1 MTKNIKQQ
9 VLIGALPVEVFEA
22 LMSDTKH
29 GRFTGEPAR
38 IARRV
43 GGAFSCYGHYI
54 TGITLELKPSKQII
68 QAWRSRNWPPGTYS
82 IVTFNL
88 AKSPGGKTRLTFSQV
103 GVPAGDYNRKSKGW
117 RTHYW
122 EPLQRY
128 FQDH

>member
-1 MTKNIKQQ
+1 MTKSIKQT
-9 VLIGALPVEVFEA
+9 VLVAAPPAEVFEA
-22 LMSDTKH
+22 LINDTKH
-29 GRFTGEPAR
+29 SRFTGEPAR

-43 GGAFSCYGHYI
+43 GGAFSCYGDYI
-54 TGITLELKPSKQII
+54 TGITLGLKPAKQII

-88 AKSPGGKTRLTFSQV
+88 AKSPGGKTRLTF
-103 GVPAGDYNRKSKGW
+103 PAGDYTRKSKGW

-128 FQDH
+128 FKEQ